1 MRVEPQVA
9 NLLFVSA
16 EIVGDAGG
24 YSRRDGM
31 IAAKN
36 QWQKTLI
43 QGLFGSG
50 GDIGAGLGNLL
61 QVLGTLFADGHF
73 FRLFDGE
80 IADVFDLQAQ
90 LLEAG
95 LETCSAQGGRSHVH
109 AAAALAEVH
118 GDADDANFL
127 RHSST
132 RFVRSNECYRLTGAP
147 VTFKSDALGR

>member
-1 MRVEPQVA
+1 NVRRIHSAVRCKRQVA
-9 NLLFVSA
+9 NVLSLSA
-16 EIVGDAGG
+16 QIVGDAGG
-24 YSRRDGM
+24 YPRRDGK

-50 GDIGAGLGNLL
+50 RDIGAGLGNLL

-80 IADVFDLQAQ
+80 IADVFDLQAK

-95 LETCSAQGGRSHVH
+95 LESWSAQGGRSHVH

-127 RHSST
+127 RHSAT
-132 RFVRSNECYRLTGAP
+132 RFVRSNECYRL
-147 VTFKSDALGR
+147 